1 MPFSGL
7 YLRLYTG
14 SFKHISGS
22 SQLNLQLARSA
33 HILKAMDN
41 PSASDPV
48 HTSKASAWYQAM
60 RPRVFTATYVPMGL
74 AGILALDDGVF
85 DATVFLL
92 ALIGTL
98 LLQSAAN
105 LINEYAD
112 YRRGADRLKQAG
124 QGMTIK
130 HKILDPRSVLYGAIL
145 TTAAGCLIGIYLLS
159 QSGPLLWLIGVGG
172 VLVAI
177 TYTAGPFP
185 LAYNGLGEIAVAIF
199 MGPAIIV
206 GAYYVMSPAVS
217 QPRMGELCLI
227 SLPIAFMVSAILH
240 ANNIRDME
248 ADRAVNKRTLAVMF
262 GIRFARAEFM
272 FLVIGAYVAQLLLV
286 AAGLLPP
293 LSLLTAIT
301 LPEARRLIHIFNT
314 SRAVPL
320 MHQAQGRTAKL
331 HGQFG
336 FLMVVGWTLSMSLPL
351 T

>member
-1 MPFSGL
+1 M
-7 YLRLYTG
+7 
-14 SFKHISGS
+14 
-22 SQLNLQLARSA
+22 QQ
-33 HILKAMDN
+33 
-41 PSASDPV
+41 
-48 HTSKASAWYQAM
+48 SKVSAWYQAL

-74 AGILALDDGVF
+74 AGIVALDDGVF
-85 DATVFLL
+85 EAPVFLL

-112 YRRGADRLKQAG
+112 YRRGADRLKEAG

-130 HKILDPRSVLYGAIL
+130 RKLLKPRTVLYGAVL
-145 TTAAGCLIGIYLLS
+145 TTLSGCVIGLTLLA
-159 QSGPLLWLIGVGG
+159 QSGPLLWLIGIGG

-185 LAYNGLGEIAVAIF
+185 LAYHGLGEIAVAIF

-206 GAYYVMSPAVS
+206 GAYYVMSPEVS
-217 QPRMGELCLI
+217 QARIVELCLI
-227 SLPIAFMVSAILH
+227 SLPIAFMVAAILH

-248 ADRAVNKRTLAVMF
+248 ADRAVNKRTLAVIF
-262 GIRFARAEFM
+262 GIRFARAEFI
-272 FLVIGAYVAQLLLV
+272 FLVIGAYVAQLLLT
-286 AAGLLPP
+286 AAGFLPAP
-293 LSLLTAIT
+293 TLLTLIT
-301 LPEARRLIHIFNT
+301 LPEALRLIHIFNT

-336 FLMVVGWTLSMSLPL
+336 LLIVVGWTLSTVLPL
-351 T
+351 P